1 LEGEIP
7 PSGGDDSRTKLAG
20 ELASAGD
27 PTKDARGLPRT
38 LRLPAEPGVP
48 SPSRG
53 RGGCGVIRGGS
64 ESDAVRPGHAA
75 RRLSNAARAAA
86 RTSEDESSSPITTQ
100 SCAARGSDRVRAG
113 ACTGAGATG
122 GCGGS
127 SRAGTCTGS
136 SRPASLDECATSA
149 ASRARRTKAR
159 RRGWESFARASR
171 RGTAQKGGSECEDS
185 AMRHRSAGTRI
196 ACVVVRVS
204 HAGAG
209 LCRSSHHSVVNRQS
223 ACAPKTRC

>member
-20 ELASAGD
+20 ELFASAGD
-27 PTKDARGLPRT
+27 PPQDVRGLPRT

-53 RGGCGVIRGGS
+53 GCGVIRGGS
-64 ESDAVRPGHAA
+64 ESDAVRSGHAA
-75 RRLSNAARAAA
+75 RRLSNAARAAP
-86 RTSEDESSSPITTQ
+86 RTSEDESSSPTMTQ

-122 GCGGS
+122 GCRGTR
-127 SRAGTCTGS
+127 RAGTCTGS
-136 SRPASLDECATSA
+136 SRLASLDECATSA

-171 RGTAQKGGSECEDS
+171 RGIAQKGGSECEDS
-185 AMRHRSAGTRI
+185 AMRHSSAGTRI

-209 LCRSSHHSVVNRQS
+209 LCGSSHRSVVNRQS